1 MRLLPAF
8 LLIALLTAGA
18 LAAIA
23 LAGGGP
29 PPVPG
34 AAPGVETVV
43 AHGTGRLKIHT
54 PAKRTDATIERAI
67 RTARR
72 AAFPR
77 AVANARGEAAA
88 MARAA
93 GLRLAGPL
101 GVSRD
106 TSPYGY
112 WDPDSG
118 RFGPGRWCGRI
129 VTRTRDGG
137 RRSHRACPIPRDQSV
152 RLTVTFAVR

>member
-29 PPVPG
+29 PPAPD
-34 AAPGVETVV
+34 AAPGVDTVV
-43 AHGTGRLKIHT
+43 AHGGARLKVRA
-54 PAKRTDATIERAI
+54 PAKRSDATIERAM
-67 RTARR
+67 RRARV
-72 AAFPR
+72 AAFPH
-77 AVANARGEAAA
+77 AVAAARAEALG

-106 TSPYGY
+106 ASPYGY
-112 WDPDSG
+112 WDADSG

-129 VTRTRDGG
+129 VTRTHDGH
-137 RRSHRACPIPRDQSV
+137 RRSHRACPIPRGQSV

>member
-8 LLIALLTAGA
+8 LLIALLTAGV

-23 LAGGGP
+23 IAGGGP
-29 PPVPG
+29 PPDPDS
-34 AAPGVETVV
+34 APGVETVV
-43 AHGTGRLKIHT
+43 SRGTARLKVHT
-54 PAKRTDATIERAI
+54 PATRTDATIERAM
-67 RTARR
+67 RRARR

-77 AVANARGEAAA
+77 AVSAARADAVA

-106 TSPYGY
+106 TSPYGF
-112 WDPDSG
+112 WDADSG

-129 VTRTRDGG
+129 VVRSRGG
-137 RRSHRACPIPRDQSV
+137 RRSHRACPIPRGQTV
-152 RLTVTFAVR
+152 RLTVTYAVR

>member
-8 LLIALLTAGA
+8 LVIALLTAGA

-29 PPVPG
+29 PPAPD
-34 AAPGVETVV
+34 AAPGVDTVV
-43 AHGTGRLKIHT
+43 ARGTARLEVHA
-54 PAKRTDATIERAI
+54 PAKRSDGTIERAM
-67 RTARR
+67 REARR

-77 AVANARGEAAA
+77 AVRAAREDAAA

-106 TSPYGY
+106 TSPVGF
-112 WDPDSG
+112 WDADSG

-137 RRSHRACPIPRDQSV
+137 RRSHHACPIPRGQTV

>member
-1 MRLLPAF
+1 MRLFAAF
-8 LLIALLTAGA
+8 IVVALATAGG

-29 PPVPG
+29 PPTPE

-43 AHGTGRLKIHT
+43 AHGAARLHIRT
-54 PAKRTDATIERAI
+54 PAHRSDATIERAV
-67 RTARR
+67 RAARR
-72 AAFPR
+72 AAYPE
-77 AVANARGEAAA
+77 AVGVARWEAAA

-93 GLRLAGPL
+93 GLRLDGPL

-112 WDPDSG
+112 WDPDAG
-118 RFGPGRWCGRI
+118 RFGTGRWCGR
-129 VTRTRDGG
+129 VTHRRGGKRTT
-137 RRSHRACPIPRDQSV
+137 RRECPIPRGQTV
-152 RLTVTFAVR
+152 RLTVTFATR

>member
-29 PPVPG
+29 PPAPD
-34 AAPGVETVV
+34 AAPGVDTVV
-43 AHGTGRLKIHT
+43 AHGTARLKVHA
-54 PAKRTDATIERAI
+54 PAKRTDATIERAM
-67 RTARR
+67 REARH
-72 AAFPR
+72 AAFPG
-77 AVANARGEAAA
+77 AVRVARGDAAA

-106 TSPYGY
+106 ASPVGF
-112 WDPDSG
+112 WDADSG

-129 VTRTRDGG
+129 VTRTRGGG
-137 RRSHRACPIPRDQSV
+137 RRSHRACPIPRGQTV

>member
-18 LAAIA
+18 LAALA

-29 PPVPG
+29 PPAPD
-34 AAPGVETVV
+34 AAPGVDTVV
-43 AHGTGRLKIHT
+43 ARGTARLEVHA
-54 PAKRTDATIERAI
+54 PAKRSDGTIERAM
-67 RTARR
+67 REARR

-77 AVANARGEAAA
+77 AVRAAREDAAA

-101 GVSRD
+101 GGQPRYE
-106 TSPYGY
+106 PRRLL
-112 WDPDSG
+112 G
-118 RFGPGRWCGRI
+118 RRQRPLRPGPLVRAHRHAH
-129 VTRTRDGG
+129 RDGG
-137 RRSHRACPIPRDQSV
+137 RRSHRACPIPRGQTV